1 MKQKAFVV
9 YPSWRYYMDL
19 LEDPELITEFA
30 YAMFDVGEGK
40 EPRIA
45 NSKVEVA
52 INAIK
57 PIIDANNAAYEERCR
72 KNKAAARRR
81 WSNADADAQ
90 HTDANA
96 YQSDANAY
104 HSDGDNDNDNENDY
118 DNDHDNDDDN
128 DNKNCLSCQAGPSD
142 IPSEAEVI
150 QAAEIRGMTFSE
162 EEARHFIR
170 YYFVENGGCI
180 EGEPIRSWRN
190 LLKGWYDHTLISPQ
204 NVFGDLYTW
213 HHGLFL
219 TLSEGL
225 RNRYIHEQGE
235 HGGLITRQTCELI
248 QDYLKERR

>member
-96 YQSDANAY
+96 F
-104 HSDGDNDNDNENDY
+104 HSDGDNDNENESDNDNENE
-118 DNDHDNDDDN
+118 DDN
-128 DNKNCLSCQAGPSD
+128 ENNKNCLACQAGPSD
-142 IPSEAEVI
+142 IPTETEVI
-150 QAAEIRGMTFSE
+150 QAAQIRGLDFSE
-162 EEARHFIR
+162 EEARHFIQF
-170 YYFVENGGCI
+170 YFVEKEGCI
-180 EGEPIRSWRN
+180 GGKPIRNWRSLLRGWN
-190 LLKGWYDHTLISPQ
+190 LHILVDPEDL
-204 NVFGDLYTW
+204 FGDMTSWYYTTYK
-213 HHGLFL
+213 
-219 TLSEGL
+219 TLPEGL
-225 RNRYIHEQGE
+225 QKRFERDQCQFSNC
-235 HGGLITRQTCELI
+235 ITKETAELV
-248 QDYLKERR
+248 QKYLNERC

>member
-45 NSKVEVA
+45 NSKVEAA

-72 KNKAAARRR
+72 KNKAAARKR
-81 WSNADADAQ
+81 WSNVDADAQ

-96 YQSDANAY
+96 F
-104 HSDGDNDNDNENDY
+104 HSDGDNDNENESDNENDN
-118 DNDHDNDDDN
+118 DNEN
-128 DNKNCLSCQAGPSD
+128 NKNCLACQAGPSD
-142 IPSEAEVI
+142 IPTETEVI
-150 QAAEIRGMTFSE
+150 QAAQIRGLDFSE
-162 EEARHFIR
+162 EEARHFIQF
-170 YYFVENGGCI
+170 YFVENGGCI

>member
-19 LEDPELITEFA
+19 LEDPILIKEFV

-45 NSKVEVA
+45 NSKVEAA

-72 KNKAAARRR
+72 KNKAAARKR
-81 WSNADADAQ
+81 WSNVDADAQ

-96 YQSDANAY
+96 FHSDANAF

-170 YYFVENGGCI
+170 YYFVEKEGCI
-180 EGEPIRSWRN
+180 GGNPIRNWRSLLRGWN
-190 LLKGWYDHTLISPQ
+190 LHILVDPEDL
-204 NVFGDLYTW
+204 FGDMTSWYYTTYK
-213 HHGLFL
+213 
-219 TLSEGL
+219 TLPEGL
-225 RNRYIHEQGE
+225 QKRFERDQCQFSNC
-235 HGGLITRQTCELI
+235 ITKETAELV
-248 QDYLKERR
+248 QKYLNERC

>member
-96 YQSDANAY
+96 F
-104 HSDGDNDNDNENDY
+104 HSDGDNDNENDSDNDNENE
-118 DNDHDNDDDN
+118 DDN
-128 DNKNCLSCQAGPSD
+128 ENNKNCLACQAGPSD
-142 IPSEAEVI
+142 IPTETEVI
-150 QAAEIRGMTFSE
+150 QEAQIRGLDFSE
-162 EEARHFIR
+162 TLH
-170 YYFVENGGCI
+170 
-180 EGEPIRSWRN
+180 PI
-190 LLKGWYDHTLISPQ
+190 LLCG
-204 NVFGDLYTW
+204 
-213 HHGLFL
+213 
-219 TLSEGL
+219 
-225 RNRYIHEQGE
+225 
-235 HGGLITRQTCELI
+235 
-248 QDYLKERR
+248 KERLYRRRTNTKLEKSTKGMESAHTCRPGGSVRRYD